1 MSKEHINVCVVG
13 HVDAGKST
21 TTGHLLF
28 KLGGVDQRELDKL
41 RKTAEDLGKK
51 SFEFAY
57 VMDTQKDERERG
69 ITIKSTAKEF
79 FTEKYHYTIVDCPG
93 HKDYLGNMISGSS
106 TTEAALLMLP
116 AAGFETAIA
125 KGDENGKLEGQTRQ
139 HARLLNFTGIKQVI
153 VCINKMDDPTI
164 NFSEARFNEIRDE
177 ALHMLVQAG
186 YGVGKSEKERLESV
200 KKTIPI
206 IPISG
211 LKGLNLIDNKCAE
224 MSWYN
229 GFSVERID
237 GTITTGH
244 TVYDALNNYILLPKR
259 DDKKPLR
266 MPVSQI
272 IPLPIGTVVTGRIEQ
287 GVLKPGDNVTFC
299 PSMITGKAFSI
310 EAHGRALESAHSG
323 DNIGINIKGMEKGR
337 LPKRGDIMFLTADK
351 PAEVYEYT
359 AQVVVQDH
367 PGELKVGYCP
377 NIMVRTAHAAC
388 RMTEI
393 KWRLGKETNKVQV
406 KEGELLNM
414 IKQGDAAEVV
424 FRPQKPLY
432 LETYA
437 SCEGLGR
444 IALMDSNKL
453 VALGKVISVT
463 YYTPEIKQRIEL
475 EAKAASDAKRLNSK
489 KKK

>member
-1 MSKEHINVCVVG
+1 MSKEHINISVVG

-28 KLGGVDQRELDKL
+28 KLGNVDQRELDKL

-51 SFEFAY
+51 TFEFAY

-79 FTEKYHYTIVDCPG
+79 FTSKYHYTIVDCPG

-125 KGDENGKLEGQTRQ
+125 KGDDNGKLEGQTRQ
-139 HARLLNFTGIKQVI
+139 HARLLNFTGIKQLI
-153 VCINKMDDPTI
+153 VCINKMDDPNI
-164 NFSEARFNEIRDE
+164 NFSESRFNEIRDE
-177 ALHMLVQAG
+177 AIHMLVQAG
-186 YGVGKSEKERLESV
+186 YGTGKNETEREENV
-200 KKTIPI
+200 RKTIPI

-211 LKGLNLIDNKCAE
+211 LKGLNLVDNKCAE
-224 MSWYN
+224 MPWYT
-229 GFSVERID
+229 GFSVQSID
-237 GTITTGH
+237 GTNATGH
-244 TVYDALNNYILLPKR
+244 TVYDALDNYIKLPKR
-259 DDKKPLR
+259 DNSKLLR

-272 IPLPIGTVVTGRIEQ
+272 IPLQLGTVITGRIEQ
-287 GVLKPGDNVTFC
+287 GVIKPGDNVTFC
-299 PSMITGKAFSI
+299 PSMINGKAFSI
-310 EAHGRALESAHSG
+310 EMHNKQLDSAHSG

-337 LPKRGDIMFLTADK
+337 LPKRGDVMFLASEK
-351 PAEVYEYT
+351 PYEVYEYT
-359 AQVVVQDH
+359 AQIIVQDH

-377 NIMVRTAHAAC
+377 NVMVRTAHAAC
-388 RMTEI
+388 RLTEI
-393 KWRLGKETNKVQV
+393 KWRMGKETKKVKV
-406 KEGELLNM
+406 EGGDLCLM

-432 LETYA
+432 LEPYST
-437 SCEGLGR
+437 CEGLGR

-463 YYTPEIKQRIEL
+463 YLTPELKQKL
-475 EAKAASDAKRLNSK
+475 DAEAKAQADAKRLSK